1 MKISSRFCFVEKCLY
16 RCEIAGFDNCRI
28 EGYSDMLGTRFFN
41 TLCKKVIPSNL
52 SNKKNRK
59 IGVSRF

>member
-1 MKISSRFCFVEKCLY
+1 MRVSSRFCFVEKCL
-16 RCEIAGFDNCRI
+16 CEIAGFDNCRN

-41 TLCKKVIPSNL
+41 TLCKKVLPSNL
-52 SNKKNRK
+52 SNKKIRK